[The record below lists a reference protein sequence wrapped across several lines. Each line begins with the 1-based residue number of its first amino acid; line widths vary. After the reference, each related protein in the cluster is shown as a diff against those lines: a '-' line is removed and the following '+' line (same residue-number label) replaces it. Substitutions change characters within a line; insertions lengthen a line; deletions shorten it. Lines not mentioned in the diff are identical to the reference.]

1 MELNKM
7 IIQGKLTNDPVI
19 TIKKNGENELSIANF
34 SIASNG
40 RKKDDKQET
49 FYINCS
55 AFSGT
60 AKFIESYFKKG
71 SRILIIGKPVAN
83 NYTSKTGEKVY
94 GIQLIVEEAYYAG
107 ANNGNTISND
117 SDANN
122 ETGET
127 GGADESVE
135 PYNGPDGFLAM
146 SDDSSLPFNMDWET
160 KKEEC
165 E

>member
-1 MELNKM
+1 M
-7 IIQGKLTNDPVI
+7 T
-19 TIKKNGENELSIANF
+19 
-34 SIASNG
+34 
-40 RKKDDKQET
+40 
-49 FYINCS
+49 
-55 AFSGT
+55 
-60 AKFIESYFKKG
+60 
-71 SRILIIGKPVAN
+71 N
-83 NYTSKTGEKVY
+83 NYTSKTGEKIY

-146 SDDSSLPFNMDWET
+146 SDDSSLPFNMD
-160 KKEEC
+160 
-165 E
+165 

>member
-127 GGADESVE
+127 GETGGAVE